1 MAGTTELDTH
11 RVQKR
16 GRHLSS
22 PGKAQGRKS
31 SLIEDAK
38 LCTTWLA
45 LAKWQSACRICEYN
59 CFPLSCHKYKSP
71 LSQGTGLSR
80 IREGCSG
87 TQRVEIQLFAHTP
100 ALHAHWPYTATPYPT
115 PTPSLPI
122 PFVFLFLFQAFLPA
136 HNTVTRRKSSVCTSP
151 CRWCIC
157 KVKIPQVA
165 FSLFIF
171 DPSQP
176 AWFSGKGPG
185 RYK

>member
-1 MAGTTELDTH
+1 MTSPCCYTFQSSSGPSMAGATEIDTH

-16 GRHLSS
+16 GRHLTF
-22 PGKAQGRKS
+22 PGKAHGRKS

-38 LCTTWLA
+38 FCTTWLA
-45 LAKWQSACRICEYN
+45 LAKGQSAC
-59 CFPLSCHKYKSP
+59 HKYNLP
-71 LSQGTGLSR
+71 PPTPSQGTGLSR
-80 IREGCSG
+80 IHEGCSG
-87 TQRVEIQLFAHTP
+87 TQRAAIQLFAHTP
-100 ALHAHWPYTATPYPT
+100 ALCAVFLSSYALPT

-136 HNTVTRRKSSVCTSP
+136 HTVTWRESSVCTSP

-176 AWFSGKGPG
+176 AWVFW
-185 RYK
+185 